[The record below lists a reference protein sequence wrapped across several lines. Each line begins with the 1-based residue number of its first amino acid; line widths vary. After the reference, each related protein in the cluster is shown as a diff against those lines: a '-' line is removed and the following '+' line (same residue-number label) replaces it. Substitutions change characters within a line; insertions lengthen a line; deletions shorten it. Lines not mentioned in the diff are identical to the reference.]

1 MKRTTRLLGVITI
14 GSLLVAACGVGG
26 GAPAGG
32 APGAQTLTWAS
43 TGGQFQEDEK
53 NALQV
58 PFTAK
63 TGTNFVNV
71 SPAEQAQVRTMV
83 TAGKTIWDLANM
95 SWIYAGANCGELFEK
110 LDDPALDRSTF
121 PPGTTG
127 DCFVPTYRYAN
138 IFSFNADM
146 FPGEKPS
153 SIKDFFDVARFP
165 GKRVVYDYPKAGL
178 FEAALVADGVPPD
191 QVYPLDLDRAFRKI
205 DTIKGSIVFAP
216 SYGAIQ
222 QMMVDKQASMVLTV
236 TARSIVSAQSG
247 ANLVPVWDFN
257 TTDIGALV
265 IPKGTPNKALA
276 QQMLAFV
283 TEPEQSIAYAKLT
296 GTAPARPDVD
306 LESVGYTDQQKK
318 FNAFLPDRGTTIEQ
332 DKQWWIDNTDA
343 LVSRWTSW
351 KVG

>member
-1 MKRTTRLLGVITI
+1 MKTFRFLTVITV
-14 GSLLVAACGVGG
+14 GALLISACGVGG
-26 GAPAGG
+26 GESGAAAGK
-32 APGAQTLTWAS
+32 TLTWAS

-53 NALQV
+53 KALQE

-63 TGTNFVNV
+63 TGTTFTNV

-83 TAGKTIWDLANM
+83 TSGKTIWDLANM
-95 SWIYAGANCGELFEK
+95 SWIYAGAYCGELFEK
-110 LDDPALDRSTF
+110 LDDPALDRSKF
-121 PPGTTG
+121 PEGTTG

-138 IFSFNADM
+138 IFSYNADM
-146 FPGEKPS
+146 YPGEKPTR
-153 SIKDFFDVARFP
+153 IGDFFDLKRFP

-178 FEAALVADGVPPD
+178 LEAALVADGVPAE
-191 QVYPLDLDRAFRKI
+191 QVYPIDVDRALRKI
-205 DTIKGSIVFAP
+205 DTIKSSLVFAP

-222 QMMVDKQASMVLTV
+222 QMLVDKQASMVLTV
-236 TARSIVSAQSG
+236 TARTIVSAQSG
-247 ANLVPVWDFN
+247 ANLVAVWDFN

-265 IPKGTPNKALA
+265 IPKGTPNKQLA

-283 TEPEQSIAYAKLT
+283 TEPEQGIAYAKLT

-306 LESVGYTDQQKK
+306 LNSVGYTEQQKQ

-332 DKQWWIDNTDA
+332 DKQWWIENTDA
-343 LVSRWTSW
+343 LVKRWTSW

>member
-1 MKRTTRLLGVITI
+1 MKTFRLLTLITASALVI
-14 GSLLVAACGVGG
+14 SACGVGG
-26 GAPAGG
+26 DSGDSGSADK
-32 APGAQTLTWAS
+32 LTWAS

-53 NALQV
+53 TALQQ

-63 TGTNFVNV
+63 TGTTFTNI

-83 TAGKTIWDLANM
+83 KAGKTIWDLANM
-95 SWIYAGANCGELFEK
+95 SWIYAGAYCGDLFEK
-110 LDDPALDRSTF
+110 LDDPALDRSKF

-138 IFSFNADM
+138 IFAYNADM
-146 FPGEKPS
+146 YAGAKPT
-153 SIKDFFDVARFP
+153 SIKDFFDTKKFP

-191 QVYPLDLDRAFRKI
+191 QVYPLDLDRAFKKI
-205 DTIKGSIVFAP
+205 DTIKDSLVFAP

-222 QMMVDKQASMVLTV
+222 QMLVDKQASMVLTV
-236 TARSIVSAQSG
+236 TAREIVSAKSG

-257 TTDIGALV
+257 TTDIGVLV
-265 IPKGTPNKALA
+265 IPKGAPHKALA

-283 TEPEQSIAYAKLT
+283 TEPAQATAYAKLT
-296 GTAPARPDVD
+296 GTAPARPDID
-306 LESVGYTDQQKK
+306 LNSIGYTDLQKK
-318 FNAFLPDRGTTIEQ
+318 FNAFLPDRGKTVEQ
-332 DKQWWIDNTDA
+332 DKQWWIENTDA
-343 LVSRWTSW
+343 VTKRWTSW